1 MKFKIRCETAEGL
14 EFTRISVIDESF
26 NVIYDTLVKPTRP
39 IIDYKTK
46 FSGITKKT
54 LENVTTSLDDVQKCL
69 IDLLPHDTILIRH
82 SLENDLR
89 ALKLHHRRVIDTS
102 VLYDSSSGPL
112 FKSSLKCLTKQFLNK
127 KIQNGLDG
135 HCSIGDAKACMEL
148 VQLKIKNGKFVYFIF
163 TREQI
168 SDSVLCFTRLENPS
182 FRAGVVLYYA
192 NSQNYQQEN
201 A

>member
-1 MKFKIRCETAEGL
+1 MY
-14 EFTRISVIDESF
+14 S
-26 NVIYDTLVKPTRP
+26 
-39 IIDYKTK
+39 
-46 FSGITKKT
+46 
-54 LENVTTSLDDVQKCL
+54 
-69 IDLLPHDTILIRH
+69 
-82 SLENDLR
+82 
-89 ALKLHHRRVIDTS
+89 
-102 VLYDSSSGPL
+102 
-112 FKSSLKCLTKQFLNK
+112 K

-135 HCSIGDAKACMEL
+135 HCSIEDAKACMEL

-168 SDSVLCFTRLENPS
+168 ADSVLCFTTLENPS